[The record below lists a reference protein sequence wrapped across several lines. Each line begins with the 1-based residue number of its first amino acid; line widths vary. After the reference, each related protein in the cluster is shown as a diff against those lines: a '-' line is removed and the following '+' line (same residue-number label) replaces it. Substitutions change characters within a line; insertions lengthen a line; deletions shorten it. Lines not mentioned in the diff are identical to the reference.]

1 MTRVTVP
8 ASEVI
13 ETLRE
18 VVAEQPDYTYEA
30 PAHMAGE
37 GAPLSC
43 FYVHVGGN
51 DEPDTPGCLVGHV
64 LNRLGVPLD
73 RLAMYEGTGSGG
85 MLASVLEITG
95 PLDEIYRVDEALALA
110 QDAQDNGSTWADAL
124 EAATRK
130 PGE

>member
-8 ASEVI
+8 ASKVI

-43 FYVHVGGN
+43 FYVHVDGN

-73 RLAMYEGTGSGG
+73 RLAMYEGTGAGG
-85 MLASVLEITG
+85 MVAAVLDVTGHPDEVGNVVDVLAFT
-95 PLDEIYRVDEALALA
+95 

-124 EAATRK
+124 ADATRLH
-130 PGE
+130 GE